1 MRPDQMQRAKKLDV
15 RVDAQTSFL
24 WDKAAVVAKFLGK
37 DTADRAFP
45 MRTMID
51 IMGLK
56 LIGQGTDYPINLLNP
71 FVNMYVMVTRRDKNG
86 DVYGEGERISRKE
99 AIQLYTSAASR
110 YSFSEDK
117 VGSIEPGKYADM
129 VVLSDDIMTIPEESI
144 KDITAVRT
152 IVGGERSTT
161 VRPSH
166 ERDLKREQ
174 RHAALGD
181 RILGRGAR
189 SRRRNRLDGSAL

>member
-1 MRPDQMQRAKKLDV
+1 M
-15 RVDAQTSFL
+15 
-24 WDKAAVVAKFLGK
+24 AKFLGK

-45 MRTMID
+45 MQTMID

-129 VVLSDDIMTIPEESI
+129 VVLSDDIMTIPEEGI

-152 IVGGERSTT
+152 IVGGRT
-161 VRPSH
+161 VY
-166 ERDLKREQ
+166 
-174 RHAALGD
+174 
-181 RILGRGAR
+181 
-189 SRRRNRLDGSAL
+189 DGEAIS